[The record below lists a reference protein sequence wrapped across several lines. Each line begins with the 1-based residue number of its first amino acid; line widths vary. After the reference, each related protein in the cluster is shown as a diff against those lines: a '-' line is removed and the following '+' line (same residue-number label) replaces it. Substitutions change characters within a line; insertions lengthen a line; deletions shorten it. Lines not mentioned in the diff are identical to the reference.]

1 MSSWV
6 APFWLLLWYLP
17 SSLRE
22 GRCDAFYVRINA
34 ETTINEKR
42 RILADNR
49 RRMAAMKQQHPDLEG
64 WQVKLLMIKEKIAQM
79 VNIGKWQGR
88 WAEHPFPNMGEP
100 EKAMCY
106 LTDIQG
112 YDEDHLAWLYNKASL
127 HAIDRFFMQVRRRL
141 SLLERPISSSENLG
155 RRWFGY
161 GPDKPAIVE
170 KLLDIFRVFYNFVE
184 VGRNKQTPAMRSGL
198 AKGKITI
205 ENIIYHQ

>member
-1 MSSWV
+1 V
-6 APFWLLLWYLP
+6 
-17 SSLRE
+17 
-22 GRCDAFYVRINA
+22 
-34 ETTINEKR
+34 
-42 RILADNR
+42 
-49 RRMAAMKQQHPDLEG
+49 
-64 WQVKLLMIKEKIAQM
+64 
-79 VNIGKWQGR
+79 
-88 WAEHPFPNMGEP
+88 EHPFPNMGEP

-141 SLLERPISSSENLG
+141 SLLERPISSSANLG

-161 GPDKPAIVE
+161 GPYKPVMVG

-184 VGRNKQTPAMRSGL
+184 VGRNKQTPAMRLGL

-205 ENIIYHQ
+205 ENIIYYQ